1 MALRF
6 AFAPRSVPS
15 GTQVIIDETPITGVT
30 LLLEWSENIATD
42 ACDLVVLKDDQ
53 ILDTVRIQID
63 TNEMVF
69 WNKDDGAGV
78 FVPPPPKNGTPY
90 RCLSISPA
98 GLVST
103 FMVGSK
109 FFDNTILFQDN
120 K

>member
-15 GTQVIIDETPITGVT
+15 GTQVIIDEVPITGVT

-69 WNKDDGAGV
+69 WNKDDGEGMY
-78 FVPPPPKNGTPY
+78 VPPPPKNGNPY
-90 RCLSISPA
+90 HCLSISPA

-103 FMVGSK
+103 YIVGSESFEK
-109 FFDNTILFQDN
+109 TILFDN
-120 K
+120 NK